1 MELVGLNESRRR
13 EDLEPVGGMHELE
26 LAIGRLGR
34 ALENECATAAAPSS
48 SRPDIHGAAVR
59 IDVLPGGGLH
69 HESHEV
75 KFRLPTVRDRA
86 RAVVI
91 GGGVG
96 GCSILYWLARLGWD
110 DVVLVER
117 AELTSGSTFHS
128 AGLVGQLR
136 STLSLTKMM
145 TASVDLYRSLEEE
158 VGLETGWHE
167 VGSLRLASSPERM
180 EEIAR
185 QAGWA
190 KTFGLPLELVSPAE
204 AQELFPPMTT
214 DGVLGAAFLPTDGY
228 IDPSQL
234 TLALAEGAR
243 RRGAEI
249 NQGTRVTGIRLDHG
263 RVAAVETDRGDI
275 ETEIVV
281 NAGGMYARE
290 IGALAGVN
298 VPIVPMAHEYLITK
312 PAGLPLAMPTMR
324 DPSLLVYFRPES
336 GGLIMGG
343 YERHCAP
350 WALDG
355 IPADFNSR
363 LLDEDWPRFEEL
375 MENAVVRVPA
385 LAEMEVV
392 KLINGPEA
400 FTPDGEFI
408 LGPSDVRGFWLAA
421 GFCAHGLAGAGG
433 MGKLVAEWIVD
444 GTPSL
449 DVWHMDSR
457 RFGTAYRSPEYT
469 LSRTKEIY
477 ETYYDV
483 KYPGHERSAGRP
495 LRVSPA
501 YARLE
506 ELGAAFGEKSG
517 WERANWFEPNAAR
530 GDESLRPRGWAGKLW
545 SPAIGGEH
553 VACRESA
560 ALFDETS
567 FAKLEV
573 SGDASADFLERLC
586 SNRVAR
592 DVGQVTYTQMLNAK
606 GGIECDFTVTRLGED
621 RFRIVTGTAFGQH
634 DLAWLLQH
642 APDDGSVHV
651 ADVTSQ
657 YACYGLWGPQAR
669 EILQPLTTT
678 DLSNEAFPYMRAREL
693 AIGRVP
699 CLALRVTYVGELGWE
714 LYCRAEFGLALWD
727 TIWEAG
733 RDHGLVAGGYKA
745 IDSLRLEKGY
755 RVWGADITPEDT
767 PFEAGLGFAVKLDKG
782 EFIGRDALVGTR
794 EPERLLRCLTL
805 DDSRAVA
812 LGSEPVRVGGELVG
826 RVTSGGYG
834 YTVGRSI
841 AYAYLPNDLDVGTN
855 VEVEIF
861 GEWVPG
867 VVADEP
873 LFDPRGERIRA

>member
-1 MELVGLNESRRR
+1 M
-13 EDLEPVGGMHELE
+13 
-26 LAIGRLGR
+26 
-34 ALENECATAAAPSS
+34 
-48 SRPDIHGAAVR
+48 
-59 IDVLPGGGLH
+59 
-69 HESHEV
+69 
-75 KFRLPTVRDRA
+75 RDRA

-96 GCSILYWLARLGWD
+96 GCSILYWLARLGWN

-136 STLSLTKMM
+136 STLALTKMM
-145 TASVDLYRSLEEE
+145 MESVDLYRSLEAE

-190 KTFGLPLELVSPAE
+190 KTFGLPLELISPAE
-204 AQELFPPMTT
+204 AQELFSPMTT
-214 DGVLGAAFLPTDGY
+214 DGVHGAALLPTDGY

-234 TLALAEGAR
+234 TFALAEGAR
-243 RRGAEI
+243 RRGAEVATS
-249 NQGTRVTGIRLDHG
+249 TRVTAIAIDRG
-263 RVAAVETDRGDI
+263 RVTGVETDRGSI
-275 ETEIVV
+275 ETDIVV

-312 PAGLPLAMPTMR
+312 PAGLQLEMPTMR

-350 WALDG
+350 WGLDG
-355 IPADFNSR
+355 IPADFNAR
-363 LLDEDWPRFEEL
+363 LLEEDWPRFEEL
-375 MENAVVRVPA
+375 MENAVVRVPS
-385 LAEMEVV
+385 LGEMEVV

-408 LGPSDVRGFWLAA
+408 LGPSDVRGFWVAA

-457 RFGTAYRSPEYT
+457 RFGAAYRSREYT
-469 LSRTKEIY
+469 VTRTKEIY

-483 KYPGHERSAGRP
+483 TYPGHERTAGRP

-501 YARLE
+501 YARLQ

-517 WERANWFEPNAAR
+517 WERANWFEPNASG

-545 SPAIGGEH
+545 SPAVGVEH
-553 VACRESA
+553 AACRASA
-560 ALFDETS
+560 AIFDETS

-573 SGDASADFLERLC
+573 SGEGADAFLERLC
-586 SNRVAR
+586 ANRVAR
-592 DVGQVTYTQMLNAK
+592 EVGQVTYTQMLNAR
-606 GGIECDFTVTRLGED
+606 GGIECDFTVTRLAED

-657 YACYGLWGPQAR
+657 YACYGLWGPNAR
-669 EILQPLTTT
+669 AILQPLTTADVSSET
-678 DLSNEAFPYMRAREL
+678 FRYMHAHEL

-714 LYCRAEFGLALWD
+714 LYCRSEFGLALWD

-767 PFEAGLGFAVKLDKG
+767 PLEAGLGFAVKLDKG
-782 EFIGRDALVGTR
+782 DFIGRTALAAAD
-794 EPERLLRCLTL
+794 EPARLLRCLTL
-805 DDSRAVA
+805 DDPRAIA
-812 LGSEPVRVGGELVG
+812 LGSEPVRVGDELVG

-834 YTVGRSI
+834 YTVEKSI
-841 AYAYLPNDLDVGTN
+841 AYAYLPTEHGVGTE
-855 VEVEIF
+855 VAVEIF
-861 GEWVPG
+861 GECVG
-867 VVADEP
+867 GIVADEP
-873 LFDPRGERIRA
+873 LFDPSGERIRA